1 MFIFHVV
8 FWLLSVIFAVQLWQ
22 IRREQR
28 DLYRRELAITK
39 KLIDKEMDTEDHKR
53 KIDNRL
59 DVLEENLKKLKDG
72 SNL

>member
-39 KLIDKEMDTEDHKR
+39 KLIDKDMDNEDHKR
-53 KIDNRL
+53 KVDNRL
-59 DVLEENLKKLKDG
+59 DALEENVKNLKDG